1 MQTIDRIVTI
11 LERVSETPGGLTL
24 SQLSNAT
31 GLAPATCHRLLKAL
45 SRSRLVDRDELTR
58 CWRPGLG
65 LVRIATS
72 VSPTSGFGP
81 LVDPVLVRMR
91 ERWQECFYLANL
103 TDSEVVC
110 VRTVE
115 TTDPNRMSVRVPL
128 GRRMPLHAAASA
140 KVILA
145 HLTEEEAAR
154 LLEAGGTERIT
165 RFTMTSPA
173 AVLADLAETRDRGYA
188 ICDQEMELGVAA
200 YAAVISGPPGEA
212 PRSLCVIGP
221 RERLRARAREG
232 MLDALVAAASDLSHG
247 MQLPVVQ
254 T

>member
-1 MQTIDRIVTI
+1 VQTIERVVLI
-11 LERVSETPGGLTL
+11 LERVAEAPGGLTL
-24 SQLSNAT
+24 SQLSSAT

-45 SRSRLVDRDELTR
+45 DASGLVARDATTR
-58 CWRPGLG
+58 RWRPGLG
-65 LVRIATS
+65 LVRIASS
-72 VSPTSGFGP
+72 VSPSSGFGALAEP
-81 LVDPVLVRMR
+81 TLFALRD
-91 ERWQECFYLANL
+91 RWQECFYLANI

-145 HLTEEEAAR
+145 HLTEDEAR
-154 LLEAGGTERIT
+154 ILLEAAGCPPIT
-165 RFTMTSPA
+165 RFTLSSVA
-173 AVLADLAETRDRGYA
+173 AVLADLKKVHDRGYA

-200 YAAVISGPPGEA
+200 YATVISAPPGES

-232 MLDALVAAASDLSHG
+232 MIDALMVAAVDLSYAMH
-247 MQLPVVQ
+247 PTVRR
-254 T
+254 